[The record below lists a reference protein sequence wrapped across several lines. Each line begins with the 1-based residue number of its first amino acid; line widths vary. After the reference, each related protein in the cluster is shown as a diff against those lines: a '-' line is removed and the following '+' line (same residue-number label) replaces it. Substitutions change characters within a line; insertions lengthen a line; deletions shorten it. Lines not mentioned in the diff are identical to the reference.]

1 MAFKHT
7 LILDCDGVIN
17 PYSRGWQGGEHYE
30 ERVTPG
36 FWEWLE
42 LVRPHFE
49 CVIHS
54 SRFAEPGG
62 MAATLSWLKECY
74 RREHGAEARLPYIK
88 FSATKPPAWLTIDDR
103 CVRFDGDW
111 SDPALSVEGIKA
123 FRPWT
128 QRR

>member
-17 PYSRGWQGGEHYE
+17 PYSRGWQRGEHYE

-42 LVRPHFE
+42 KCSPHFE

-54 SRFAEPGG
+54 SRFAETGRHG
-62 MAATLSWLKECY
+62 VDTGVAQGVLS
-74 RREHGAEARLPYIK
+74 
-88 FSATKPPAWLTIDDR
+88 S
-103 CVRFDGDW
+103 
-111 SDPALSVEGIKA
+111 
-123 FRPWT
+123 
-128 QRR
+128 